1 MTKDPLEAGAAFAAE
16 MKACWGADLAAVVLY
31 GSAARDDYVPGRSDL
46 NFLVLVRDLDPVRLL
61 GLGKLAKAWRKRKIA
76 MPVFMRPE
84 MVATA
89 LDSYPLEFLTMKAA
103 YRLLHGEDPLA
114 SLTFSPE
121 DVRLQCE
128 RDLRGKLLH
137 LRAGA
142 IASEGKR
149 DRRADLIRA
158 SLPALT
164 AIFQGL
170 LFIAGRDY
178 ALWGGDLLEAGH
190 AAFDLDA
197 DLFHALARLRF
208 EKRLPPREEL
218 EQLLVRYLI
227 EVERLVT
234 WADSGGLKVKSES

>member
-1 MTKDPLEAGAAFAAE
+1 MTKNPHEAGTAFAEE
-16 MKACWGADLAAVVLY
+16 MKAHWGADLASVVLY

-46 NFLVLVRDLDPVRLL
+46 NFLVLVKELDAVRLL
-61 GLGKLAKAWRKRKIA
+61 GLGQQAKAWRKHKIA

-84 MVATA
+84 MIATA

-114 SLTFSPE
+114 ALTFSRG

-142 IASEGKR
+142 IASETKR
-149 DRRADLIRA
+149 GRMADLIRT

-170 LFIAGRDY
+170 LFVASRDH

-190 AAFDLDA
+190 DAFALDA

-208 EKRLPPREEL
+208 EKRLPPRPEL
-218 EQLLVRYLI
+218 EQLLVRYLM

-234 WADSGGLKVKSES
+234 WADSGGLAAATES